1 MKIAVKIALLITV
14 ETARGMHTAL
24 PRVLDALH
32 AAQASATVCL
42 HLGRDAGAPL
52 TGRRRERARWYGWG
66 SLWRGRVWPGA
77 RLDKLA
83 PAALKAIGHA
93 GCVAGLHLEAS
104 RVWRG
109 TLAAQPLAARVAQF
123 RRLAGLAAEAPF
135 TVNLPGGLARWP
147 LLRQM
152 QALGVGALTGVP
164 GQHGFL
170 PCHHAELLAVPVL
183 PTSLP
188 NLGDVLRAER
198 GQADAAVHTLL
209 SHSAG
214 QAGPALCWLD
224 AERIGGVWQAEFARL
239 LAGWREQGHVL
250 CAVSDSL
257 LTHAVLPHAELEISP
272 RLALRQGATR
282 FA

>member
-109 TLAAQPLAARVAQF
+109 TQAAQPLAARVAQF

-135 TVNLPGGLARWP
+135 TVNLPGGLASWP

-164 GQHGFL
+164 GQHGMRQQAIADRAQHM
-170 PCHHAELLAVPVL
+170 PLLAPAGQQPGKLRL
-183 PTSLP
+183 P
-188 NLGDVLRAER
+188 
-198 GQADAAVHTLL
+198 DAANPLGIQPTQRRPSQPGAVTQQRVHGGICLAALGAQHITQI
-209 SHSAG
+209 G
-214 QAGPALCWLD
+214 QAGGQY
-224 AERIGGVWQAEFARL
+224 RHGQ
-239 LAGWREQGHVL
+239 
-250 CAVSDSL
+250 
-257 LTHAVLPHAELEISP
+257 
-272 RLALRQGATR
+272 
-282 FA
+282 

>member
-1 MKIAVKIALLITV
+1 MP
-14 ETARGMHTAL
+14 
-24 PRVLDALH
+24 PRPAPR
-32 AAQASATVCL
+32 CL

-109 TLAAQPLAARVAQF
+109 TWPPSRW
-123 RRLAGLAAEAPF
+123 RREWRSFAVLAGLPPGA
-135 TVNLPGGLARWP
+135 LPSTCRLVVICWP

-164 GQHGFL
+164 GQHWVL

-188 NLGDVLRAER
+188 NLGCYAPS
-198 GQADAAVHTLL
+198 AA
-209 SHSAG
+209 
-214 QAGPALCWLD
+214 
-224 AERIGGVWQAEFARL
+224 
-239 LAGWREQGHVL
+239 
-250 CAVSDSL
+250 
-257 LTHAVLPHAELEISP
+257 
-272 RLALRQGATR
+272 RQMPPCTR
-282 FA
+282 C